1 MIDAIC
7 SKSSESPTHLIFLLG
22 KIIKL
27 MLLLLLLKL
36 TSLLT
41 LHKKKQE
48 VKIHR
53 TGIFASSSLTFTYQQ
68 SEAIIGYSKSSRE
81 KNSIRMY
88 IGCCTHTLMHSSL
101 FQIIKIVLN
110 ILEKSATNFMH
121 LSFTLRARSPG
132 PCVPRFLKKP
142 RIVEI

>member
-27 MLLLLLLKL
+27 MLLLLLLLKL

-53 TGIFASSSLTFTYQQ
+53 EPVFASSPLTFTYQQ

-101 FQIIKIVLN
+101 FQIIKIVLKFT
-110 ILEKSATNFMH
+110 EKSRHFF
-121 LSFTLRARSPG
+121 SS
-132 PCVPRFLKKP
+132 
-142 RIVEI
+142 

>member
-27 MLLLLLLKL
+27 MLLLLLLLKL

-53 TGIFASSSLTFTYQQ
+53 TGICLFSLTFTYQQ

-101 FQIIKIVLN
+101 FQIIKTVLK
-110 ILEKSATNFMH
+110 LTKKSRCFF
-121 LSFTLRARSPG
+121 SS
-132 PCVPRFLKKP
+132 
-142 RIVEI
+142 